1 MVQSAV
7 VYQNSDNYRTVP
19 STRYNELLG
28 IGSEQHCRYLWSY
41 MIKGDNWP
49 WRALGNRQSGKR
61 TTTLKDFY
69 LAASMGSDC
78 SVNCYISPNQFFDW
92 RNVKQ
97 LATLHANWLEID
109 INMPEGMARDQ
120 KNSLTEQQE
129 RMVIDEVFEQLALA
143 NVPPPTGYVLSGS
156 GGIHVYWMYESEP
169 AYRRTVSTWR
179 EISRRL
185 VSVMRGGEYWHVDAG
200 ASNDPA
206 RVLRIPGTMHGSTRR
221 RAQFVE
227 RQGQQLY
234 TFAEL
239 AKLLGV
245 VVIESPTLSVVANSQ
260 QPQQPTTPQP
270 IVTEPTKPHNGR
282 HTIGQ
287 WWFNVYSHIMQ
298 HIRKNPVT
306 EGRRDSTL
314 FITYVAL
321 KHMLPDENEAY
332 RRVCEINRTLIGL
345 DQTMVD
351 SYLSTAR
358 KTHYKYRKESLAQ
371 YLEQQLGMRTDFLF
385 SPNKTIKSVDEIRAA
400 QHESAINTAK
410 ARRSKTVRRMF
421 EAITDL
427 IKSNAPISQN
437 AIAAICGRSVRT
449 VRRYWADITTEVIRS
464 RSIYSPPQVLAN

>member
-1 MVQSAV
+1 MDQRAV
-7 VYQNSDNYRTVP
+7 VYKNTDSEYSLVP
-19 STRYNELLG
+19 SIRFNALLG

-41 MIKGDNWP
+41 MIKNDNWP
-49 WRALGNRQSGKR
+49 WRALGNRQSCKR

-69 LAASMGSDC
+69 LAASMGLDC

-97 LATLHANWLEID
+97 LASLHANWLEID
-109 INMPEGMARDQ
+109 INMPDGMARDQ

-129 RMVIDEVFEQLALA
+129 RMVIDEVFEQLAEA

-169 AYRRTVSTWR
+169 AYRRTVSAWR
-179 EISRRL
+179 EIARRL
-185 VSVMRGGEYWHVDAG
+185 VSVMIGGEYWHVDAG

-206 RVLRIPGTMHGSTRR
+206 RVLRIPGTIHGSTKR

-227 RQGQQLY
+227 RRGQQLY
-234 TFAEL
+234 TFTEL
-239 AKLLGV
+239 AKSLGV
-245 VVIESPTLSVVANSQ
+245 VVIERPTLSVVPNSQ
-260 QPQQPTTPQP
+260 QPQQPTTPIP
-270 IVTEPTKPHNGR
+270 IPTKPHNGR

-298 HIRKNPVT
+298 HIRQTPVR
-306 EGRRDSTL
+306 EGQRDSTL

-321 KHMLPDENEAY
+321 KHMLSDENEAY

-345 DQTMVD
+345 DQTVVD

-358 KTHYKYRKESLAQ
+358 KTHYKYRKVSLAQ

-385 SPNKTIKSVDEIRAA
+385 NSNKTVKSPDEIRAA
-400 QHESAINTAK
+400 QHESAINTANT
-410 ARRSKTVRRMF
+410 RRNKTVRRMF
-421 EAITDL
+421 EAIAEL

-464 RSIYSPPQVLAN
+464 RSIYSPPRAMAI